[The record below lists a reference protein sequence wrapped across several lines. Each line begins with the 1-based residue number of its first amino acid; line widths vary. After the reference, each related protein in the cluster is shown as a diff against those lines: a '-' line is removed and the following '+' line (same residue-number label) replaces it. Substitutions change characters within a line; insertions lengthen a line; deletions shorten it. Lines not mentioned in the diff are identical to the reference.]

1 MTDRLV
7 ICIDKLNNKL
17 KDLLEENKRL
27 KQQHENLQEE
37 NRETLHINS
46 EQKEMLQ
53 ERDKQF
59 EKLIIYASWL
69 GWNLEQNTLVFLIAM
84 LNPKCFPALAKTS
97 SRKSGIV
104 DYKKAITDYLGEI
117 GKNHIIFFE
126 NVLLIISCP
135 AKYSDKTKVIMREC
149 AFNAGLIN
157 DNNSITLQFIS
168 GGLIICKLIN
178 ENRVEVITERSD
190 TCGKF
195 SHHCKFTFMG
205 EHNYFENY
213 ELDIDEISIIKQY
226 ITEDTRTHLDTC
238 DWLIELDIDDI
249 KLIFD
254 LCIEKVIHFINT
266 ELNSFRENCS
276 TMCLIGSFSES
287 KYLQNRIKKEFQSR
301 INFLIPGSLTT
312 VAIAYDAIMHGF
324 NLCYIDV
331 C

>member
-59 EKLIIYASWL
+59 EKLNENSIFKEYNKSFIIESSEQKYNTNKEAFKIPLSDIENSSENS
-69 GWNLEQNTLVFLIAM
+69 WNLYNKDNIRIMVGLEFGTKYSSFSYCHV
-84 LNPKCFPALAKTS
+84 KSKTLAKTS
-97 SRKSGIV
+97 SRKSGIGEFKPFLPV

-168 GGLIICKLIN
+168 GAEASALFCIN
-178 ENRVEVITERSD
+178 R
-190 TCGKF
+190 
-195 SHHCKFTFMG
+195 
-205 EHNYFENY
+205 EH
-213 ELDIDEISIIKQY
+213 
-226 ITEDTRTHLDTC
+226 
-238 DWLIELDIDDI
+238 
-249 KLIFD
+249 D
-254 LCIEKVIHFINT
+254 L
-266 ELNSFRENCS
+266 
-276 TMCLIGSFSES
+276 
-287 KYLQNRIKKEFQSR
+287 
-301 INFLIPGSLTT
+301 
-312 VAIAYDAIMHGF
+312 
-324 NLCYIDV
+324 
-331 C
+331 